1 MIFFNFRRA
10 QLALLGAG
18 SRMEEARALLLKRV
32 ESRHNNTTNDS
43 SNELEGGKRKR
54 YVGAGERKVRL
65 G

>member
-43 SNELEGGKRKR
+43 SNSKAENENGTSALAKGR
-54 YVGAGERKVRL
+54 
-65 G
+65 